1 MPPARLDRPVQ
12 DVPRGSR
19 ARLAVS
25 VLLVGVAWGVM
36 YALYPVGLQR
46 SGPVWLAALRF
57 DAFLAGALVVALWR
71 RVPLRPQG
79 RRDWI
84 AIAAYAGFNVVLHNL
99 GLMAGSRH
107 VPVAVVAIATGLNP
121 LLTVV
126 LARLALPGVRLS
138 PAVLAGL
145 ASGLAGVGLLAA
157 QGGLDGGAIDWRWA
171 LVVLGGV
178 LAWSTGSVAM
188 KASGSPLSPL
198 ALAVWGSL
206 AGAVVLQGLAVAVE
220 PLPALDAAYLATVAF
235 AGLVGGLAAFLL
247 WGGIVR
253 DHGPQRANLAS
264 YVSPVAASLTAW
276 VLLDQPLRWA
286 HALAYGLV
294 ALGLTLSLLPS
305 RTGRAGGPAVAA
317 APE

>member
-1 MPPARLDRPVQ
+1 MVQPPGRSFALP
-12 DVPRGSR
+12 
-19 ARLAVS
+19 LALS

-36 YALYPVGLQR
+36 YALYPIGLAR

-57 DAFLAGALVVALWR
+57 DAFLLGALAVALWR
-71 RVPLRPQG
+71 RVPLRPRG
-79 RRDWI
+79 RHDWM

-107 VPVAVVAIATGLNP
+107 VPVAVVGIATGLNP

-126 LARLALPGVRLS
+126 LARFALPGVRLS
-138 PAVLAGL
+138 PAILAGL
-145 ASGLAGVGLLAA
+145 AAGLAGVGLLAA
-157 QGGLDGGAIDWRWA
+157 QGGVDGGAIDWRWA

-188 KASGSPLSPL
+188 KASGSLLSPL

-206 AGAVVLQGLAVAVE
+206 AGAVVLQSLALAVE
-220 PLPALDAAYLATVAF
+220 PLPILDAPYLATVAF

-247 WGGIVR
+247 WGSIVR

-276 VLLDQPLRWA
+276 ILLGQPLRWA

-305 RTGRAGGPAVAA
+305 RKGPAAAPRVAA